1 MSRHKVV
8 SSIRYSYYV
17 PNVCLSQAFIDVTQ
31 IDIVSNLLDLAD
43 GLIGLSFDSQSNVN
57 LALTEA
63 YGSET
68 TLGKTPLSNIFA
80 QNPSMLSCVDM
91 HLYRTI
97 DLERVI
103 NGTLFIGEH
112 SETYPNI
119 VKQPV
124 LYTVLE
130 DEWAILL
137 SGMAVNNKDVSLSVR
152 GLPTDSPVHSLPTLI
167 DSGNTNGA
175 ITVTMFNAI
184 YSSMPGAVQLNQSQW
199 IVPCLSSTNVTF
211 SFG

>member
-1 MSRHKVV
+1 M
-8 SSIRYSYYV
+8 
-17 PNVCLSQAFIDVTQ
+17 
-31 IDIVSNLLDLAD
+31 
-43 GLIGLSFDSQSNVN
+43 
-57 LALTEA
+57 
-63 YGSET
+63 
-68 TLGKTPLSNIFA
+68 
-80 QNPSMLSCVDM
+80 
-91 HLYRTI
+91 
-97 DLERVI
+97 
-103 NGTLFIGEH
+103 
-112 SETYPNI
+112 
-119 VKQPV
+119 KQPV

-137 SGMAVNNKDVSLSVR
+137 SGMAVNNKNVSLSVR
-152 GLPTDSPVHSLPTLI
+152 GLPTDSPVHTLPTLI